1 MAKGSG
7 GAGRGRGGN
16 DGRGGKGTGGNK
28 RKQDKDKDG
37 WTKSVWDVRG
47 PNDKPK
53 ETKAN
58 SLKRQMIDQAV
69 RPAVNTTPRGLTKTM
84 RALQN
89 QLRDL
94 ARSRGYGDDDPIPG
108 TGGLTM
114 RKLKRNAAS
123 RAAQEGELRAAIS
136 ALLRNPNQRGRPARP
151 STRPA
156 RPATPARPSRPATP
170 VRPRVTPEPMP
181 IFGLIEVPQF

>member
-16 DGRGGKGTGGNK
+16 DGRGGKGTGSNK
-28 RKQDKDKDG
+28 RKQDKDDDG
-37 WTKSVWDVRG
+37 WTRSVWDVRG
-47 PNDKPK
+47 PKDKPK
-53 ETKAN
+53 EKATPV
-58 SLKRQMIDQAV
+58 KRQMIDKAV
-69 RPAVNTTPRGLTKTM
+69 RVPVNTNPRGLTKTM

-94 ARSRGYGDDDPIPG
+94 AKSRGYGDDDPIPG

-123 RAAQEGELRAAIS
+123 RSAQEGEMRAAIS
-136 ALLRNPNQRGRPARP
+136 ALLRNPNDRGRPARP
-151 STRPA
+151 ASRPSRPASSGRPA
-156 RPATPARPSRPATP
+156 RPAAGPIEI
-170 VRPRVTPEPMP
+170 PR
-181 IFGLIEVPQF
+181 F

>member
-37 WTKSVWDVRG
+37 WTSSVWDV
-47 PNDKPK
+47 KPGEK
-53 ETKAN
+53 TTKV
-58 SLKRQMIDQAV
+58 KRQMIDKAV

-94 ARSRGYGDDDPIPG
+94 ARSRGYGDDEPIPG

-114 RKLKRNAAS
+114 RKLRKNAGS
-123 RAAQEGELRAAIS
+123 RAAQEGEIRAAIS
-136 ALLRNPNQRGRPARP
+136 TLLRNPNQRGRPARP
-151 STRPA
+151 A
-156 RPATPARPSRPATP
+156 RPATPARPSIRPARPATP
-170 VRPRVTPEPMP
+170 VRPPVIAPP
-181 IFGLIEVPQF
+181 IEIPRF